1 MGHMCMQ
8 NVVSSRSCEN
18 PIHSLSLSLSLSSLN
33 LSLSLS
39 LSLCLSL
46 SLSVIPASES
56 SARWGKRWILPLC
69 FGNTKSRPHTSR
81 RHLLLLANGKT
92 GRMAAWRAS
101 GPPLQSAWINEE
113 ISLPAFALAE
123 QLGVLAG
130 SQGRLS
136 FLRTPGSQLKGRF
149 LSVGGKTRRQHGG
162 ELGSC
167 VRALPFMRPV
177 GEASLRKD
185 WSQKK

>member
-1 MGHMCMQ
+1 MGHMCMR
-8 NVVSSRSCEN
+8 NVASWRSCED
-18 PIHSLSLSLSLSSLN
+18 PT
-33 LSLSLS
+33 
-39 LSLCLSL
+39 LSL

-56 SARWGKRWILPLC
+56 SAQWGKCWILPLC

-136 FLRTPGSQLKGRF
+136 FLRTPGSQLNKGRV

-167 VRALPFMRPV
+167 IRAPPFMRQV
-177 GEASLRKD
+177 REASLRKD
-185 WSQKK
+185 WSHKE